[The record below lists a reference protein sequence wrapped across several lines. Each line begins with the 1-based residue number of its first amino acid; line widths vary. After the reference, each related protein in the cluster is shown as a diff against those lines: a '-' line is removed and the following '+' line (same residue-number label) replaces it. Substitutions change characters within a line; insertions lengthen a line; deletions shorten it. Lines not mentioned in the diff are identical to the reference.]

1 MSDPRNTAITYLYR
15 DGSNYKVD
23 HTVVF
28 SGPVTLQARD
38 RLLAGLLPPDDP
50 DGWGSIIPG
59 QVGLPDLQNRF
70 YQKEIRTLEALL
82 SPSEGP
88 VLNHID
94 TAERERLKALLT
106 EMRETLPQ
114 WRETDDHIFH
124 EVTDIILT
132 EAPPTDPRSID
143 TFIDEVCV
151 TQWDEDWRPV
161 FYEEMVANYEAACV
175 AKGPDL

>member
-28 SGPVTLQARD
+28 SGPITLHARD

-70 YQKEIRTLEALL
+70 YLKEIRVLEALL
-82 SPSEGP
+82 APSEGP
-88 VLNHID
+88 VGLQIE
-94 TAERERLKALLT
+94 TAERERLEALKV
-106 EMRETLPQ
+106 EMRATLPQ

-124 EVTDIILT
+124 EVTDISLT
-132 EAPPTDPRSID
+132 EHVPTDPRGID
-143 TFIDEVCV
+143 AFIEEVSA
-151 TQWDEDWRPV
+151 TEWDKDWKPV
-161 FYEEMVANYEAACV
+161 FYDEMVANYAA
-175 AKGPDL
+175 ASAEEGPDP